1 MKNERVKEKGS
12 CRTVCILCLCPM
24 FIAAILVVAWRPILL
39 PYSVKYVK
47 LAVSHI
53 VHDKQRFFDNELLF
67 AHKEWKF
74 YQMETRFGQ
83 DWCKEHGKSR
93 SNVTWLTVMVGDEYI
108 TPALTL
114 GDSIRTFSCQQNMT
128 AFISKSVSEETR
140 HVLQSVGW
148 DTRLVE
154 EMDCNWMDVKVGGD
168 RNSGLLGRPIG
179 HRIRGTHTR
188 FHAWNY
194 TEFSK
199 IIYVD
204 ADYLLMTNIDELF
217 DIPEDFAAVP
227 CSRPGVLDPCF
238 NAGLLVFRPD
248 TTHYQE
254 IMKLWWETTEKDT
267 CPNNQE
273 LLNDY
278 YTDVGSWK
286 ALPFAYNIRRFVFR
300 PMNSFHFICCRPP
313 KPWSAECRPSRKEA
327 RGFQGPILAT
337 DDMVLV
343 FWKKLYEL
351 LKKYKLENWWR
362 STKFFRPTQEFGF
375 VRYADCLKQTNISN
389 PKKWKEMFTRLNH
402 TKSTLI
408 DRFNSI
414 LFSFRAQNISEG
426 QIPNNH

>member
-12 CRTVCILCLCPM
+12 CRTVCILCLSPM

-140 HVLQSVGW
+140 NVLQSVSW

-168 RNSGLLGRPIG
+168 RNSGLLGRPSG

-188 FHAWNY
+188 FHA
-194 TEFSK
+194 
-199 IIYVD
+199 I
-204 ADYLLMTNIDELF
+204 
-217 DIPEDFAAVP
+217 
-227 CSRPGVLDPCF
+227 SRPGVLDPCF

-248 TTHYQE
+248 NRHYQE

-267 CPNNQE
+267 CPNDQE

-327 RGFQGPILAT
+327 SAFQGPILAT

-426 QIPNNH
+426 QIPNNR